1 MSLSFEEGLL
11 TRKLNTAYLQAMHLS
26 SYSSEIDNEFN
37 NICKFNNQ
45 YVEWNDSILWSY
57 LS

>member
-45 YVEWNDSILWSY
+45 YVEWNDSIQ
-57 LS
+57 LSFLN